1 MVKFIDK
8 ILDNSILSTIGFL
21 VLDILIISL
30 FSNIFQYL
38 FKFIIPS
45 LGTNLSSSISSIIS
59 AIIFLLIY
67 KWYMRDKLQNL
78 ISTKNFKFAL
88 LLLIPTFIFII
99 ANLVSNYLNGNFAFD
114 VIVIILGLAPGISE
128 EVVFRGFIISN
139 LMRIR
144 KNKNLSIYWIVCL
157 SAIPFGLVHLVNIA
171 VGANV
176 SYTIVQTFFA
186 ICLGFLFAGV
196 YLRTGNL
203 IVPIIIHS
211 LIDMSG
217 LCSSEFLS
225 SDVTGLVSQAPVA
238 YDFIFLF
245 VMSII
250 MLGLGLYYVRKEK
263 WADID
268 KEWDDIVIE

>member
-1 MVKFIDK
+1 MGKYIDK
-8 ILDNSILSTIGFL
+8 ILDSPIGSTIGFIA
-21 VLDILIISL
+21 LDYIVIATFIFILQKIL
-30 FSNIFQYL
+30 E
-38 FKFIIPS
+38 FILPS
-45 LGTNLSSSISSIIS
+45 VANLPSSVATIVVS
-59 AIIFLLIY
+59 IIFLVIY
-67 KWYMRDKLQNL
+67 IRYMRDRLQNL
-78 ISTKNFKFAL
+78 ISTKNFKLAL
-88 LLLIPTFIFII
+88 ILVIPSLVII
-99 ANLVSNYLNGNFAFD
+99 IGNLVSNYIDGHFVFNYLV
-114 VIVIILGLAPGISE
+114 VISGLAPGITE
-128 EVVFRGFIISN
+128 EVVFRGFIVSN

-144 KNKNLSIYWIVCL
+144 KNKNLSIYLIVVL
-157 SAIPFGLVHLVNIA
+157 SAVPFGLLHLANI
-171 VGANV
+171 VMGADIPY
-176 SYTIVQTFFA
+176 SIVQAFFA
-186 ICLGFLFAGV
+186 ICIGILFVAV